1 MKNYLILFVLLFI
14 IYIIYINKQNI
25 KQSKINKKSKKK
37 IKRKLKGGSFLDD
50 FNTNEFL
57 IKYIKTDS
65 SDSNLYISRNENN
78 ENELVTINRNELLQ
92 TDPTVWKIEYNT
104 ALSSGNSYSIN
115 GKYGSLFAA
124 AEEPEYFIELNETN
138 YNFKFKN
145 FESDVEKYLFVDSN
159 NNLIESENQGS
170 LFKLEPYRLGL
181 PIEINNRINLFSNV
195 VDKMNTNNFECEFN
209 LNFNQIYFSELN
221 NGSSKNFLTNKT
233 EIFNIFILPD
243 QIKNFNNKY
252 NDDTEV
258 KNYVNNS
265 GSSQK
270 IIFDKNEYI
279 LTNSSISDSIYKKND
294 IFKASDT
301 QTSSRAENKF
311 TFKYDITDNSF
322 EIYTFDGNNP
332 NNTGQLIT
340 KKLEN
345 NFVLYV
351 NVGETQHNIFLD
363 NDELKI
369 SSDNFT
375 TFKIINI
382 IEKSTGYF
390 CDIIKKDNGNIF
402 SFSRNIKVNDR
413 NNLSRYNDV
422 VDRSEVFRIE
432 LIRISN
438 KYKIKN
444 LSDNRYLHLISDKLK
459 WKNGVRTANLFEL
472 NNIVNQ
478 NPYKFYLEK
487 IASKNNT
494 YKIKYEY
501 LEQKKYL
508 GCSDYKGKIVE
519 TDEDNASEFIII
531 PYEEEFIDSN
541 KFDQIKNAFNIDS
554 QTLLN
559 KIAHIPF
566 DIDSKTF
573 SEINDI
579 YVNSCIKKE
588 LFSYLLFKI
597 YYNNLNLSD
606 NNEFNLEENSIN
618 IINIILN
625 CIDENIKNLQEN
637 YYGSYLDTNEIEDY
651 IEVINNIFTIE
662 NDLNLTLKNLFYVL
676 HINDIETEITQS
688 NSKFSMDYFNKYNG
702 ELFCIGNDYNNKNN
716 LSISITKKNWLN
728 DGPLHYFDS
737 NKKVIDVCIFSKIRN
752 EKFIK
757 VENKSTDDNINYDI
771 KIIDVELDTSLDT
784 LEKQANNIYKHKHLI
799 LKFGYL
805 NNGSYFIDS
814 INDNSDS
821 YSLINF
827 SNNRTNFKLEKIS
840 NKKYEF
846 YIYIIDQNGNKSYL
860 NDNGD
865 KTSEPTTIWYIMPPG
880 YVKDYYE
887 KSIIT
892 PSELT
897 NNKYYIKLTSGP
909 NPTHTGYLAA
919 QKILPNDNRSG
930 GVYVMVHKNKNEA
943 SEFEIEENP
952 SDDTFKIKCVGG
964 KNAVINQ
971 WLACHKYSS
980 RDKRDHDSQGLL
992 SAYMMTHGG
1001 DIDASIFKIE
1011 NKELKIVDGHP
1022 TWNVPGYV
1030 ACHDWYDKDRRD
1042 NKSVYLMCWRGSLKN
1057 IFKFEN
1063 VNQTTIV
1070 EETNDILVD
1079 KHYLNIKTYSSNNIS
1094 ISLENVI
1101 NDAILPNNIN
1111 FRFIYNRPY
1120 IKVLVDNGIESKY
1133 LDKNGNLV
1141 DSDNILSNHYLE
1153 IPYYNNPYIVVGSS
1167 NLNYSNNDIFKKNEH
1182 LVYIKNETINKYLNV
1197 LKHNKSDK
1205 TPISFKALTET
1216 ENNSNIEL
1224 DKYTNTHL
1232 DFMNISQESSIENPT
1247 LEQCKAEALT
1257 NNNYNYIRY
1266 VTSQPGQLPSGW
1278 VSLRGLHNDPD
1289 YDWYYTSSKNFNNLT
1304 EAQTHGNSEC
1314 ARVHMGVMGSGEDWA
1329 DNEGSLCRNGWFSD
1343 RRGYYQ
1349 KITGNPAA
1357 CGYKGW
1363 NPGRTSESSREYIY
1377 TLGSGNIMCKVPKQR
1392 KSNCTLLKTCDN
1404 FNNDARYTVY
1414 KKNSDAD
1421 NGFDEGISG
1430 WCSSFKVN
1438 TQNTTENLYP
1448 DEFLWRLIYTG
1459 SLNKFRLIN
1468 TEAPNIIID
1477 NIDLIKIDDTKYL
1490 FKKGSMYLSESNNVA
1505 KFNTTNEAEG
1515 HKMNIIP
1522 YKKITSNSFLNS
1534 KFKLNRQIT
1543 NFTFTNPTISNETNY
1558 ESIHEKNINLS
1569 LNRIFIFNINITYS
1583 VASSAIVS
1591 PVINTSDNS
1600 IVSPSGPTVASIGG
1614 SSLDTDNIF
1623 KTNSYDGTVQIL
1635 RIYSAL
1641 SLYFSSIDVNKKYN
1655 IFMSKKG
1662 INEYD
1667 LIGRYHLPDLQKK
1680 YPINTNISKAS
1691 FAGSWSCSSR
1701 GCNGNLYV
1709 RDIDYHYDNITKNA
1723 TNIANYYDFKLIEEK
1738 ILFSITEDNSS
1749 NDKVLLEKI
1758 IVSLS
1763 NNNLLVYSYLE
1774 PVDTTITHS
1783 STFTGGNY
1791 FYYKL
1796 HVNKK
1801 LENGIT
1807 NITLKLVPK
1816 NEGYSLLVMTNNKN
1830 TNSEGTKMLDI
1841 IENINLHS
1849 LFSGTITDYSVSN
1862 FNINFKYLQYNNPP
1876 SSNII
1881 KNGYNYKIKH
1891 KKSGKYL
1898 SLIRNKLT
1906 LDNNHRRRFKIH
1918 FIKVLHTE
1926 HKISTLNTNIYFH
1939 YDANKMAFRYFN
1951 QRWKERGV
1959 ASKREKYRY
1968 IDVYNYTTGE
1978 GPFKIEIWT
1987 HPHPPDYFVDK
1998 NPTENIYNKSGEYNY
2013 FGKNFKTGHGRL
2025 EPNGKSWK
2033 FNTNDILI
2041 FTTKYSGAT
2050 LKEQIENNKEDID
2063 YEIKNYE
2070 DSSKTETCL
2079 VSENDLKVN
2088 KNKIIVLDAHYKK
2101 NGAGGEL
2108 EGGYFNFHT
2117 TTKQQNIFKK
2127 NGGQDLYVY
2136 NPRHNNYYK
2145 IHVKLNNNLSDSEK
2159 DLMSDTKYSSNI
2171 LENKKPNAQ
2180 GQLKIKI
2187 TRDQYK
2193 TIYVGPYEGT
2203 KIVDLPEDVTE
2214 VIPRPTNHMDVR
2226 WRDRFNLEIV
2236 NNDGKRQ
2243 LHIQRNDTD
2252 DQTKKCLYDEGD
2264 HRGWGMELYLNGII
2278 PGQEKNLLEASQQEK
2293 QYENISFDKFFEK
2306 DDVLIYY
2313 YEKNDPDNFT
2323 NINRLREYVA
2333 TNCLPNTSD
2342 ISNKWSII
2350 EENGK
2355 YKFYNDYFNTY
2366 LGENNIANYDNGVDF
2381 NKLQRGY
2388 KEKINN
2394 TEFTLENTSVSSHYG
2409 IKNIEN
2415 NKRIYGLWNGDE
2427 SFNFHLKDSLYK
2439 SMITYFR
2446 SHLSENASFEFIQ
2459 ETVNSE
2465 HEKTDYVTKRNIYN
2479 NNRYLPK
2486 IHHRYRI
2493 RNKLFNDYLGIDN
2506 TNTGKMTLNF
2516 TSSFDV
2522 IYINNNYIF
2531 YNVETDKFL
2540 GEYNIDIQLNIEPD
2554 YIKEIRQE
2562 EKLPLNNLTVTK
2574 IYFKLENVFINNC
2587 FYMKNVETGKYIVIS
2602 RDKRLKYYRF
2612 ENLDPHFMYEFELI
2626 GETPFNTQ
2634 QNIRNRLK
2642 NILRLT
2648 DY

>member
-25 KQSKINKKSKKK
+25 KQSKINKKSKVKRK

-104 ALSSGNSYSIN
+104 AVSSGNSYSIN

-124 AEEPEYFIELNETN
+124 AEEPQYFIELNETN

-145 FESDVEKYLFVDSN
+145 LESDVEKYLFVDSN
-159 NNLIESENQGS
+159 NNLTESISQGS

-181 PIEINNRINLFSNV
+181 PIQINNRINLFSNV

-252 NDDTEV
+252 NDNTEV
-258 KNYVNNS
+258 KNYINNS

-279 LTNSSISDSIYKKND
+279 LTNNSISDSIYKKND
-294 IFKASDT
+294 IFKASET
-301 QTSSRAENKF
+301 ETNSRAENKF
-311 TFKYDITDNSF
+311 TFKYDISDNSF
-322 EIYTFDGNNP
+322 EIYTFNGNNS

-340 KKLEN
+340 KNLEN

-351 NVGETQHNIFLD
+351 NVGQTQHNIFLD

-375 TFKIINI
+375 TFKIINM

-390 CDIIKKDNGNIF
+390 CDIVTKKENGDIF
-402 SFSRNIKVNDR
+402 SFSKNIKVNNR
-413 NNLSRYNDV
+413 NNLSRYNSN
-422 VDRSEVFRIE
+422 VDKSEVFRIE
-432 LIRISN
+432 LIRINN

-444 LSDNRYLHLISDKLK
+444 LSDNRYLHLINDKLK
-459 WKNGVRTANLFEL
+459 WKNGVSTANLFEL

-508 GCSDYKGKIVE
+508 GCSEYKGKIVE
-519 TDEDNASEFIII
+519 TDEENASEFIII
-531 PYEEEFIDSN
+531 PYEEEFIDNN
-541 KFDQIKNAFNIDS
+541 KFDQIRNEFNIDS

-573 SEINDI
+573 LEINDI

-588 LFSYLLFKI
+588 LFSYLLFKV

-637 YYGSYLDTNEIEDY
+637 YNGSYLDTNEIEDY

-757 VENKSTDDNINYDI
+757 VENNSTDNNIKYNI

-784 LEKQANNIYKHKHLI
+784 VEKQANNIYKHKHLI
-799 LKFGYL
+799 LKLGYL

-814 INDNSDS
+814 INDSNDPFDAELN
-821 YSLINF
+821 YL
-827 SNNRTNFKLEKIS
+827 NNRTNFKLEKIS

-846 YIYIIDQNGNKSYL
+846 YIYIINENGNKSYL

-892 PSELT
+892 PSELS

-919 QKILPNDNRSG
+919 QKILPNDYRGIVSEIVNIGSQYQEIWPPKIINLSYQPIKIDILQETHSNGSNRYTDTFIYEINNKSVKIIRTSSG
-930 GVYVMVHKNKNEA
+930 TKPQKPQTWGQYLRMRVYRENTGGGAYVMVHKDKNEA
-943 SEFEIEENP
+943 SEFEIEKNP

-992 SAYMMTHGG
+992 SVYMMTHGG

-1022 TWNVPGYV
+1022 TENFNGYV

-1042 NKSVYLMCWRGSLKN
+1042 DKSVYLMCWRGSLKN

-1063 VNQTTIV
+1063 VDEQVVV

-1120 IKVLVDNGIESKY
+1120 IKVLVDNGIKSKY

-1247 LEQCKAEALT
+1247 LEQCKAEVLT

-1266 VTSQPGQLPSGW
+1266 VTSKSPPPSYW
-1278 VSLRGLHNDPD
+1278 TSRASDD
-1289 YDWYYTSSKNFNNLT
+1289 TEYDWYRTVYLNFNSLE
-1304 EAQTHGNSEC
+1304 EAQNRGNQEC
-1314 ARVHMGVMGSGEDWA
+1314 AKVHMGVMGSAADFIDNNGHNCDYSWYSDNHGHLNSNGCGDWPMGWIGA
-1329 DNEGSLCRNGWFSD
+1329 GSRKG
-1343 RRGYYQ
+1343 GY
-1349 KITGNPAA
+1349 IV
-1357 CGYKGW
+1357 
-1363 NPGRTSESSREYIY
+1363 
-1377 TLGSGNIMCKVPKQR
+1377 CKVPKQR

-1421 NGFDEGISG
+1421 DGFDEGISG

-1438 TQNTTENLYP
+1438 TKNTNENLYP
-1448 DEFLWRLIYTG
+1448 DEFLWRLAYTG

-1477 NIDLIKIDDTKYL
+1477 NIELIKIDDTKYL
-1490 FKKGSMYLSESNNVA
+1490 FKKGSMYLSENNNVA
-1505 KFNTTNEAEG
+1505 KFNTTNEDEG

-1543 NFTFTNPTISNETNY
+1543 NFTFTNSRITNETTF
-1558 ESIHEKNINLS
+1558 EPIHDKQINLF
-1569 LNRIFIFNINITYS
+1569 LNRVFIFNINITSS

-1623 KTNSYDGTVQIL
+1623 ETNSYDGRVERL
-1635 RIYSAL
+1635 SWAYSAL
-1641 SLYFSSIDVNKKYN
+1641 SLYFSSVDVNKKYN

-1667 LIGRYHLPDLQKK
+1667 LIGRYHLPDLEKK

-1691 FAGSWSCSSR
+1691 FAGSWNCSSR

-1723 TNIANYYDFKLIEEK
+1723 TNVANYYDFKLIEEK

-1783 STFTGGNY
+1783 SDSFIDKTY

-1801 LENGIT
+1801 LENGIK

-1816 NEGYSLLVMTNNKN
+1816 NDGYSLLVMTNNKN

-1849 LFSGTITDYSVSN
+1849 LFTGTITDYSVSN
-1862 FNINFKYLQYNNPP
+1862 FNINFKYLQYNSPP
-1876 SSNII
+1876 TSDII
-1881 KNGYNYKIKH
+1881 KNGYNYKIQH

-1906 LDNNHRRRFKIH
+1906 LDNNHQRLFK
-1918 FIKVLHTE
+1918 FKFLKVLHTE
-1926 HKISTLNTNIYFH
+1926 HVSYDNNSYFH
-1939 YDANKMAFRYFN
+1939 YEKNKTDFLRKFN
-1951 QRWKERGV
+1951 EEFWQ
-1959 ASKREKYRY
+1959 SKNQSSGKKSLENT
-1968 IDVYNYTTGE
+1968 IQVYNYTTKE
-1978 GPFKIEIWT
+1978 GPFEIILMA
-1987 HPHPPDYFVDK
+1987 HPNTKNYFVDK
-1998 NPTENIYNKSGEYNY
+1998 NPMEEVYTTLDLYDNTFKFY
-2013 FGKNFKTGHGRL
+2013 KTGHGRL
-2025 EPNGKSWK
+2025 TGNDRAWK

-2041 FTTKYSGAT
+2041 YEYNRSGSN
-2050 LKEQIENNKEDID
+2050 LKQKIEENKEDID
-2063 YEIKNYE
+2063 YQLKNYI
-2070 DSSKTETCL
+2070 DSSKTQTCL
-2079 VSENDLKVN
+2079 VSEDDLKVN
-2088 KNKIIVLDAHYKK
+2088 KNKIIVLDADYRKGGGG
-2101 NGAGGEL
+2101 GAF
-2108 EGGYFNFHT
+2108 EGGYFNFHAT
-2117 TTKQQNIFKK
+2117 TEQQDILSKI
-2127 NGGQDLYVY
+2127 GGQDLYVY

-2159 DLMSDTKYSSNI
+2159 NLMSDAIYSSNI
-2171 LENKKPNAQ
+2171 LENKKPNAH

-2187 TRDQYK
+2187 TRDQY
-2193 TIYVGPYEGT
+2193 
-2203 KIVDLPEDVTE
+2203 
-2214 VIPRPTNHMDVR
+2214 
-2226 WRDRFNLEIV
+2226 
-2236 NNDGKRQ
+2236 
-2243 LHIQRNDTD
+2243 
-2252 DQTKKCLYDEGD
+2252 
-2264 HRGWGMELYLNGII
+2264 
-2278 PGQEKNLLEASQQEK
+2278 PGQEKNILEASQQEK

-2313 YEKNDPDNFT
+2313 YEKGDPDNFT
-2323 NINRLREYVA
+2323 NINKLREYVK
-2333 TNCLPNTSD
+2333 TNYLPNTSD

-2381 NKLQRGY
+2381 NRLQRGY

-2394 TEFTLENTSVSSHYG
+2394 TEFTLEKTNDSSYYG
-2409 IKNIEN
+2409 IKNIETN
-2415 NKRIYGLWNGDE
+2415 RRIYGLWNGDE

-2459 ETVNSE
+2459 ETVNYE

-2493 RNKLFNDYLGIDN
+2493 RSKLFNDYLDIDN

-2540 GEYNIDIQLNIEPD
+2540 GENNIDIQLNIEPD

-2562 EKLPLNNLTVTK
+2562 EKLPLNNLTITK

-2587 FYMKNVETGKYIVIS
+2587 FYMKNVETGKYIVRS
-2602 RDKRLKYYRF
+2602 RDNRLKYYRF

-2626 GETPFNTQ
+2626 GETPFDTQ
-2634 QNIRNRLK
+2634 KNIRNKLK
-2642 NILRLT
+2642 EILPLT